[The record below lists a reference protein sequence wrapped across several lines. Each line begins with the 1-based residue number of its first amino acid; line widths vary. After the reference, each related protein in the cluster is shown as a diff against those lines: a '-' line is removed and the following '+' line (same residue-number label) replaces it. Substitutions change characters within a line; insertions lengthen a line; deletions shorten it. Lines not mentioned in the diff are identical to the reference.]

1 MNEQQLS
8 DLFHT
13 LAPADWQALKAGANL
28 LLIDDSRLEVTTEPA
43 QNVLL
48 RGADYRETAPLSE
61 WCPQHAAE
69 LLEHYY
75 RTTPLSR
82 VGFDTQVLQLVEQH
96 GGHAFAAPLGAVPI
110 CTLFVEGGV
119 VVAETAASPRHRY
132 GAFLEL
138 DRPLSADETAL
149 RVARWIEQESA
160 YEHYLSMNMC
170 RYNC

>member
-1 MNEQQLS
+1 MTEQQLS
-8 DLFHT
+8 DIFHS
-13 LAPADWQALKAGANL
+13 LDSADWQALEAGANL
-28 LLIDDSRLEVTTEPA
+28 LLVDDSRLEVTTEPA

-48 RGADYRETAPLSE
+48 RGADYSETAPLSE
-61 WCPQHAAE
+61 WCQQHAAE

-82 VGFDTQVLQLVEQH
+82 KGFDTQVLQLVEEH
-96 GGHAFAAPLGAVPI
+96 GGHAFAVPLGAVPI

-119 VVAETAASPRHRY
+119 VIAETATSPRHRY
-132 GAFLEL
+132 GASLDL
-138 DRPLSADETAL
+138 DRPLPVDEVAL
-149 RVARWIEQESA
+149 QVVSWIEQGSA